1 MSLEILMGSMFSG
14 KSTELIRRVKRRI
27 AIGRSVRVVNHAI
40 DTRVEGD
47 NVKTHDDCT
56 MTATKVPTLEIDL
69 LSDVDVIA
77 VDEIQ
82 FFSNIKPWVENA
94 LKLGKHVILAGLDGD
109 FKQEKFGELFDVI
122 PLADEVLKL
131 RALCMICNDGT
142 PGPFT
147 QRTIVD
153 DTQVVVA
160 AADSYRAVCRRH
172 LLKM

>member
-1 MSLEILMGSMFSG
+1 
-14 KSTELIRRVKRRI
+14 
-27 AIGRSVRVVNHAI
+27 
-40 DTRVEGD
+40 
-47 NVKTHDDCT
+47 
-56 MTATKVPTLEIDL
+56 
-69 LSDVDVIA
+69 
-77 VDEIQ
+77 
-82 FFSNIKPWVENA
+82 
-94 LKLGKHVILAGLDGD
+94 LAGLDGD

-160 AADSYRAVCRRH
+160 AADSYRAVCRKH